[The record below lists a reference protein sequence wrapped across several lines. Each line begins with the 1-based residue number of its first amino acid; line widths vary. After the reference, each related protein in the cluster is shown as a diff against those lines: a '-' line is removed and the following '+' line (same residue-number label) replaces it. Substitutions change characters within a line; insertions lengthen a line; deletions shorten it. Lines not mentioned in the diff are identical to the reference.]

1 MSVCVCLEWQA
12 LVCAFREQTQ
22 HLPREQLG
30 LLRPELAA
38 APSPVPPCPA
48 LLSQWRPLLDSEMC
62 VVALRV
68 GWGRPLGAS
77 AWQTACLGATGMGG
91 TLQKGDPNDPQ
102 SREGPG

>member
-38 APSPVPPCPA
+38 APLPRTSLPCSAVPVEAPPGFRDVCCCVAGGLGPA
-48 LLSQWRPLLDSEMC
+48 PGGERLADSLSGSDWD
-62 VVALRV
+62 
-68 GWGRPLGAS
+68 GRNP
-77 AWQTACLGATGMGG
+77 
-91 TLQKGDPNDPQ
+91 P
-102 SREGPG
+102 EG